1 MLGMGTQGND
11 INGHG
16 VKYLESQ
23 QEITWVVAVVTTE
36 DDQFPLLRVPLWTC
50 ALQWAGDGGA
60 VGGYRAHER
69 RLLQLGCAVS
79 VKYTA
84 QLEDAAQK

>member
-1 MLGMGTQGND
+1 MLGIGTQSND

-23 QEITWVVAVVTTE
+23 QEITWVVATVTTE
-36 DDQFPLLRVPLWTC
+36 DDQFPLLRVPLRTC
-50 ALQWAGDGGA
+50 ALRQAGGA